1 MIPDTSQKAE
11 HTAPARKHQN
21 VRLLGST
28 RRVHTD
34 NSVFSGQIDYHRLSF
49 HTDQIRSL
57 PGQSI
62 ITDCLFHTKQKFR
75 CFTGQSVITDFPGN
89 QSKTS
94 PKFSSNRCACLHRFP
109 PRKTEKTLFSSSPIN
124 TKKSGFLRKD
134 VLGLSSR

>member
-1 MIPDTSQKAE
+1 MGFKLHLVGHHPSASNR
-11 HTAPARKHQN
+11 H
-21 VRLLGST
+21 

-124 TKKSGFLRKD
+124 TKKFGFLRKD